1 MATKKLIKQKH
12 TAKKTKKIDI
22 GLNKNK
28 IKKTNKP
35 AKITLYP
42 MVIPMMKT
50 HLSEPWFSLIAT
62 GLKTV
67 EGRINKGKFAG
78 LAIGDIITFYNDD
91 FNHREISVKVTR
103 KTSYPDFKTYLESE
117 TLACTVPGQP
127 SIDHGLAVYY
137 KYYTKEQEQEH
148 GIIAIGIK
156 VV

>member
-1 MATKKLIKQKH
+1 
-12 TAKKTKKIDI
+12 
-22 GLNKNK
+22 
-28 IKKTNKP
+28 
-35 AKITLYP
+35 
-42 MVIPMMKT
+42 MVIPMMNT

-117 TLACTVPGQP
+117 TLARTVPGQP
-127 SIDHGLAVYY
+127 TIEHGLSVYY
-137 KYYTKEQEQEH
+137 KYYTKEQEHEH
-148 GIIAIGIK
+148 GIIAIGIE
-156 VV
+156 VM

>member
-1 MATKKLIKQKH
+1 MATKKLIKRKKH
-12 TAKKTKKIDI
+12 SDKKTKKIVI
-22 GLNKNK
+22 GLNKNH
-28 IKKTNKP
+28 NKHFAP
-35 AKITLYP
+35 VMI
-42 MVIPMMKT
+42 T

-67 EGRINKGKFAG
+67 EGRINKGKFAS

-117 TLACTVPGQP
+117 TLAHTVPGQP
-127 SIDHGLAVYY
+127 TIEHGLSVYY

-148 GIIAIGIK
+148 GIIAIGIE